1 MVNQY
6 RRHST
11 DHPLDE
17 RVAILLEAASAPTE
31 PGPLPGEDEAMA
43 AFRASHESSRRS
55 SMLSSLKSTKAAAAA
70 ALSVGVMLTGGAA
83 VAGTLPGAAQETAHS
98 VLAELG
104 IEVPGSDGNH
114 AEPADTRGASGE
126 DEVEESSD
134 EISDEEAAG
143 VSDEEETLDTAE
155 NGDGDEAGAQGEH
168 GALVSGFAT
177 STELRG
183 AEKGAAIAAL
193 ASEGKSKAGENPS
206 EERSAGR
213 AGGDGDEA
221 EDDQGSRGA
230 PEQSERGRSADAPPV
245 ETPNKGAASEDAP
258 PAETPNNGGPENGDD
273 ASGGKSSGGSEN
285 GGRP

>member
-83 VAGTLPGAAQETAHS
+83 VAGTQPGAAQETAHS

-126 DEVEESSD
+126 EEVV

-143 VSDEEETLDTAE
+143 VSGEEETLDTAE
-155 NGDGDEAGAQGEH
+155 NGDGDEVGAQGEH

-183 AEKGAAIAAL
+183 AEKGAAIAAM

-213 AGGDGDEA
+213 AGGDRDEA
-221 EDDQGSRGA
+221 EGEGSRGA
-230 PEQSERGRSADAPPV
+230 PEESERGRSADAPPV